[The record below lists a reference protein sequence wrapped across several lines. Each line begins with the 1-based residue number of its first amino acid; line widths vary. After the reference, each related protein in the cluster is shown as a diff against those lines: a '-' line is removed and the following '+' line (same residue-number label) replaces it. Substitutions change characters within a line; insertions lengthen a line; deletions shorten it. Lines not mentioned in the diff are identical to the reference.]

1 MKWLFTLVTWIALAI
16 AAAWFLDNS
25 AMVSVFANGMRIDF
39 SLNLLVIA
47 TLLGAWLILTIY
59 RVRHRLGRMVRE
71 AKANR
76 AQQAERDLMGLVM
89 EALSLQL
96 AGRHGRAQAIAQQ
109 AIERLADQ
117 SLPMQSTALV
127 LAHWVCA
134 ESAQAMRQSEQV
146 QHHLDAALAVTAKGS
161 GVVAQEGVRLRSIRW
176 ALITGIRR
184 WRGRVWSRYLKR
196 YRGGYR
202 SGAPDWT
209 WRCSM
214 TSSSRP
220 WRRCAP

>member
-96 AGRHGRAQAIAQQ
+96 AGPADAKHCFGPGSLGLRGKRPSDAPKRAG
-109 AIERLADQ
+109 
-117 SLPMQSTALV
+117 ST
-127 LAHWVCA
+127 
-134 ESAQAMRQSEQV
+134 S
-146 QHHLDAALAVTAKGS
+146 
-161 GVVAQEGVRLRSIRW
+161 
-176 ALITGIRR
+176 
-184 WRGRVWSRYLKR
+184 
-196 YRGGYR
+196 
-202 SGAPDWT
+202 P
-209 WRCSM
+209 
-214 TSSSRP
+214 
-220 WRRCAP
+220 